1 VNEHFGS
8 KACNFNRMHKVI
20 LFWGLLLLTVMT
32 NMRVKAGVLPT
43 DTTKKE
49 GFAVI
54 PLFYYTPDTRFA
66 LGAAGVY
73 YFRAKS
79 TREGVPEPRLSYV
92 QLLGDYTQNRQ
103 LDVWGL
109 WSVFTNDEDYL
120 LRGEVRFRNFPDR
133 YYGVGNNT
141 SEAQMERY
149 SYDLFSFKALFMRK
163 FNRYFFAG
171 FDYQLRNEF
180 NLQTFDDKELA
191 AGGVPGARGGVG
203 SAFGLVGTFDS
214 RDNVINAYK
223 GQFFEFSSYFYN
235 GAFGSTFNFLNVN
248 VLYNTY
254 REIRPGWI
262 LATNSRMNL
271 NYGEVPFLSMARA
284 GGEEMLRG
292 YAANRYRDHHFIGS
306 QAELRVPVYKRFGV
320 VGFAGLGEVF
330 RTPADIRLDLLKYSV
345 GGGVRYAL
353 NKSERLNIRLDY
365 GWGRGSSSFY
375 FSVTEAF

>member
-1 VNEHFGS
+1 
-8 KACNFNRMHKVI
+8 MHRLS
-20 LFWGLLLLTVMT
+20 LFVMMLVGLLLPAPKLE
-32 NMRVKAGVLPT
+32 AGVLPT
-43 DTTKKE
+43 DSTKKE
-49 GFAVI
+49 GFAAI

-66 LGAAGVY
+66 LGAAGVH
-73 YFRAKS
+73 YFRAIS
-79 TREGVPEPRLSYV
+79 TRDGVPEPRLSYL

-103 LDVWGL
+103 LDIWGL
-109 WSVFTNDEDYL
+109 WSVFTNNEDYL

-141 SEAQMERY
+141 TEQQMERY

-191 AGGVPGARGGVG
+191 AGGVTGAQGGVG
-203 SAFGLVGTFDS
+203 SAFGLVATFDS
-214 RDNVINAYK
+214 RDNVINAYR
-223 GQFFEFSSYFYN
+223 GQFFEFSSYFYS
-235 GAFGSTFNFLNVN
+235 GLFGSSFDFLNVN
-248 VLYNTY
+248 LLYNTY
-254 REIRPGWI
+254 TEIRPGWI

-330 RTPADIRLDLLKYSV
+330 RSPADLRADRLKYSI

-353 NKSERLNIRLDY
+353 NTSERLNIRLDY
-365 GWGRGSSSFY
+365 GWGRGTSSFY